1 MANVK
6 TYSKSKNGNLK
17 LSENFC
23 VKEFACKD
31 GSDTLKIDLDLIP
44 LIQRFRN
51 YVETGVYFNSAYRTP
66 SYNKKVGGAT
76 NSYHVKG
83 QALDIPF
90 LNSYKYLTSR
100 EKMCAFFNTLGVKGI
115 ITYPTFIHVDT
126 RTTKYHADN
135 NGNYK
140 TFGKVHIPFKQTL
153 KRGSNNVDV
162 GIVQY
167 KLKMLGYNVGNADM
181 LYGGKTELSVRKFQS
196 KNNLKVN
203 GVVEETTWN
212 KLFNF

>member
-1 MANVK
+1 MANVIN
-6 TYSKSKNGNLK
+6 YSKAKNGNQK
-17 LSENFC
+17 LTENFC

-31 GSDTLKIDLDLIP
+31 GSDLIKIDHDYLP
-44 LIQRFRN
+44 LIQRFRE

-100 EKMCAFFNTLGVKGI
+100 EKMCSFFNTLGVKGI
-115 ITYPTFIHVDT
+115 IIYPTFIHVDT
-126 RTTKYHADN
+126 RTSKYHADN

-140 TFGKVHIPFKQTL
+140 TFGKVHIPFRQKL
-153 KRGSNNVDV
+153 ERGSKNVDV

-167 KLKMLGYNVGNADM
+167 KLKMLNYDVGNADM
-181 LYGGKTELSVRKFQS
+181 DFGNRTETAVKQFQS
-196 KNNLKVN
+196 KNGLKVD
-203 GVVEETTWN
+203 GVVGEITWN
-212 KLFNF
+212 KLFN

>member
-6 TYSKSKNGNLK
+6 TYSKSKDGNIK
-17 LSENFC
+17 LSENFS

-31 GSDTLKIDLDLIP
+31 GSNTIKIDLDLIP

-51 YVETGVYFNSAYRTP
+51 YVEAGVYFNSAYRTP

-100 EKMCAFFNTLGVKGI
+100 KKMCAFFNTLGVKGI
-115 ITYPTFIHVDT
+115 IIYPTFIHVDT
-126 RTTKYHADN
+126 RTSKYHADN

-140 TFGKVHIPFKQTL
+140 TFDKVHIPF
-153 KRGSNNVDV
+153 RGKLTKGSKNVDV
-162 GIVQY
+162 GIMQY

-181 LYGGKTELSVRKFQS
+181 VFGNRTEAAVKQFQAN
-196 KNNLKVN
+196 NNLNVN
-203 GVVEETTWN
+203 GVVSLTTWN
-212 KLFNF
+212 KLFN

>member
-6 TYSKSKNGNLK
+6 TYSKSKDGNLK
-17 LSENFC
+17 LSENFS

-31 GSDTLKIDLDLIP
+31 GSDTIKIDLDLIP

-115 ITYPTFIHVDT
+115 IIYPTFIHVDT

-167 KLKMLGYNVGNADM
+167 KLKMLGYSVGNADM
-181 LYGGKTELSVRKFQS
+181 IYGGKTELSVRKFQS
-196 KNNLKVN
+196 NNNLKVN
-203 GVVEETTWN
+203 GVVGETTWN
-212 KLFNF
+212 KLFN

>member
-6 TYSKSKNGNLK
+6 TYSKSKDGNIK

-31 GSDTLKIDLDLIP
+31 GSDTIKIDLDLIP

-115 ITYPTFIHVDT
+115 IIYPTFIHVDT
-126 RTTKYHADN
+126 RTSKYHADN

-196 KNNLKVN
+196 NNNLKVN

-212 KLFNF
+212 KLFN

>member
-6 TYSKSKNGNLK
+6 TYSKSKNGDFK

-31 GSDTLKIDLDLIP
+31 GSDTIKIDLDLIP

-115 ITYPTFIHVDT
+115 IIYPTFIHVDT

-140 TFGKVHIPFKQTL
+140 TYGKVHIPFKQTL

-167 KLKMLGYNVGNADM
+167 KLKMLGYSVGNADM
-181 LYGGKTELSVRKFQS
+181 IYGGKTELSVRKFQS
-196 KNNLKVN
+196 NNNLKVN

-212 KLFNF
+212 KLFN

>member
-6 TYSKSKNGNLK
+6 TYSKSKNGDFK

-44 LIQRFRN
+44 LVQRFRN

-115 ITYPTFIHVDT
+115 IIYPTFIHVDT

-196 KNNLKVN
+196 NNNLKVN

-212 KLFNF
+212 KLFN

>member
-115 ITYPTFIHVDT
+115 IIYPTFIHVDT

-181 LYGGKTELSVRKFQS
+181 LYGEKTELSVRKFQS
-196 KNNLKVN
+196 NNNLKVN

-212 KLFNF
+212 KLFN

>member
-31 GSDTLKIDLDLIP
+31 GSDTIKIDLDLIP

-115 ITYPTFIHVDT
+115 IIYPTFIHVDT

-153 KRGSNNVDV
+153 KRGSKNVDV
-162 GIVQY
+162 GIMQY
-167 KLKMLGYNVGNADM
+167 KLKMLGYDVGNADM
-181 LYGGKTELSVRKFQS
+181 VYGGKTELSVRKFQS
-196 KNNLKVN
+196 NNNLKVN

-212 KLFNF
+212 KLFN

>member
-6 TYSKSKNGNLK
+6 TYSKSKDGNLK
-17 LSENFC
+17 LSENFS

-31 GSDTLKIDLDLIP
+31 GSDTIKIDLDLIP

-115 ITYPTFIHVDT
+115 IIYPTFIHVDT

-196 KNNLKVN
+196 NNNLKVN

-212 KLFNF
+212 KLFN

>member
-6 TYSKSKNGNLK
+6 TYSKSKDGNLK

-31 GSDTLKIDLDLIP
+31 GSDTIKIDLDLIP

-115 ITYPTFIHVDT
+115 IIYPTFIHVDT

-140 TFGKVHIPFKQTL
+140 TFGKVHIPFKQIL

-167 KLKMLGYNVGNADM
+167 KLKMLGYSVGNADM
-181 LYGGKTELSVRKFQS
+181 IYGGKTELSVRKFQS
-196 KNNLKVN
+196 NNNLKVN

-212 KLFNF
+212 KLFN

>member
-31 GSDTLKIDLDLIP
+31 GSDTIKIDLDLIP

-100 EKMCAFFNTLGVKGI
+100 DKMCAFFNTLGVKGI
-115 ITYPTFIHVDT
+115 IIYPTFIHVDT
-126 RTTKYHADN
+126 RTSKYHADN

-153 KRGSNNVDV
+153 KRGANNVDV

-167 KLKMLGYNVGNADM
+167 KLKMLGYDVGNVDM
-181 LYGGKTELSVRKFQS
+181 VYGGNTELSVRKFQS
-196 KNNLKVN
+196 NNGLSAD
-203 GVVEETTWN
+203 GVVGEKTWN
-212 KLFNF
+212 KLFN

>member
-6 TYSKSKNGNLK
+6 TYSKSKDGNIK
-17 LSENFC
+17 LSENFS

-31 GSDTLKIDLDLIP
+31 GSDTIKIDLDLIP

-100 EKMCAFFNTLGVKGI
+100 DKMCAFFNTLGVKGI
-115 ITYPTFIHVDT
+115 IIYPTFIHVDT
-126 RTTKYHADN
+126 RTSKYHADN

-167 KLKMLGYNVGNADM
+167 KLKMLGYDVGNADM
-181 LYGGKTELSVRKFQS
+181 VYGENTELSVRKFQS
-196 KNNLKVN
+196 NNGLSAD
-203 GVVEETTWN
+203 GVVGEKTWN
-212 KLFNF
+212 KLFN

>member
-6 TYSKSKNGNLK
+6 TYSKSKDGNLK

-31 GSDTLKIDLDLIP
+31 GSDTIKIDLDLIP

-115 ITYPTFIHVDT
+115 IIYPTFIHVDT

-153 KRGSNNVDV
+153 KRGSKNVDV
-162 GIVQY
+162 GIMQY

-196 KNNLKVN
+196 NNNLKVN

-212 KLFNF
+212 KLFN

>member
-6 TYSKSKNGNLK
+6 TYSKSKDGNLK

-31 GSDTLKIDLDLIP
+31 GSDTIKIDLDLIP

-115 ITYPTFIHVDT
+115 IIYPSFIHVDT
-126 RTTKYHADN
+126 RTSKYHADN

-167 KLKMLGYNVGNADM
+167 KLKMLGYDVGNADM
-181 LYGGKTELSVRKFQS
+181 IYGGKTELSVRKFQS
-196 KNNLKVN
+196 NNNLKVN

-212 KLFNF
+212 KLFN

>member
-6 TYSKSKNGNLK
+6 TYSKSKDGNIK

-31 GSDTLKIDLDLIP
+31 GSDTIKIDLDLIP

-115 ITYPTFIHVDT
+115 IIYPTFIHVDT

-167 KLKMLGYNVGNADM
+167 KLKMLGYSVGNADM
-181 LYGGKTELSVRKFQS
+181 IYGGKTELSVRKFQS
-196 KNNLKVN
+196 NNNLKVN

-212 KLFNF
+212 KLFN

>member
-6 TYSKSKNGNLK
+6 TYSKSKDGNKK
-17 LSENFC
+17 LTENFC
-23 VKEFACKD
+23 VKEFTCKD
-31 GSDTLKIDLDLIP
+31 GSDTIKIDHDYLP
-44 LIQRFRN
+44 LIQRFRQ
-51 YVETGVYFNSAYRTP
+51 YVEVGVYFNSAYRTP
-66 SYNKKVGGAT
+66 TYNKKVGGAT

-115 ITYPTFIHVDT
+115 IIYPTFIHVDT

-153 KRGSNNVDV
+153 KKGSNNVDV

-167 KLKMLGYNVGNADM
+167 KLKMLGYDVGNADM
-181 LYGGKTELSVRKFQS
+181 VYGGNTELSVRKFQT
-196 KNNLKVN
+196 NNGLN
-203 GVVEETTWN
+203 ADGVVGQATWN
-212 KLFNF
+212 KLFN

>member
-6 TYSKSKNGNLK
+6 TYSKSKDGNLK
-17 LSENFC
+17 LSENFS

-31 GSDTLKIDLDLIP
+31 GSDTIKIDLDLIP

-115 ITYPTFIHVDT
+115 IIYPTFIHVDT

-153 KRGSNNVDV
+153 KRGSKNVDV
-162 GIVQY
+162 GIMQY
-167 KLKMLGYNVGNADM
+167 KLKMLGYDVGNADM
-181 LYGGKTELSVRKFQS
+181 VYGGKTELSVRKFQS
-196 KNNLKVN
+196 NNNLKVN

-212 KLFNF
+212 KLFN

>member
-6 TYSKSKNGNLK
+6 TYSKSKNGDFK

-31 GSDTLKIDLDLIP
+31 GSDTIKIDLDLIP

-66 SYNKKVGGAT
+66 SYNKNVGGAT

-100 EKMCAFFNTLGVKGI
+100 KKMCAFFNTLGVKGI
-115 ITYPTFIHVDT
+115 IIYPTFIHVDT
-126 RTTKYHADN
+126 RTSKYHADN

-153 KRGSNNVDV
+153 KRGAKNVDV
-162 GIVQY
+162 GIIQY
-167 KLKMLGYNVGNADM
+167 KLKMLGYDVGNADM
-181 LYGGKTELSVRKFQS
+181 VYGGNTELSVRKFQS
-196 KNNLKVN
+196 NNGLSAD
-203 GVVEETTWN
+203 GVVGEKTWN
-212 KLFNF
+212 KLFN

>member
-167 KLKMLGYNVGNADM
+167 KLKMLGYDVGNADM

-196 KNNLKVN
+196 NNNLKVN

-212 KLFNF
+212 KLFN

>member
-6 TYSKSKNGNLK
+6 TYSKSKDGNIK
-17 LSENFC
+17 LSENFS

-31 GSDTLKIDLDLIP
+31 GSDTIKINLDLIP

-100 EKMCAFFNTLGVKGI
+100 DKMCAFFNTLGVKGI
-115 ITYPTFIHVDT
+115 IIYPTFIHVDT

-153 KRGSNNVDV
+153 KRGANNVDV

-196 KNNLKVN
+196 NNNLKVN

-212 KLFNF
+212 KLFN

>member
-6 TYSKSKNGNLK
+6 TYSKSKDGNLK

-31 GSDTLKIDLDLIP
+31 GSDTIKIDLDLIP

-115 ITYPTFIHVDT
+115 IIYPTFIHVDT

-196 KNNLKVN
+196 NNNLKVN

-212 KLFNF
+212 KLFN

>member
-6 TYSKSKNGNLK
+6 TYSKSKDGNIK

-31 GSDTLKIDLDLIP
+31 GSDTIKIDLDLIP

-115 ITYPTFIHVDT
+115 IIYPTFIHVDT
-126 RTTKYHADN
+126 RTSKYHADN

-153 KRGSNNVDV
+153 KRGAKNVDV

-167 KLKMLGYNVGNADM
+167 KLKMLGYDVGNADM
-181 LYGGKTELSVRKFQS
+181 VYGGNTELSVRKFQS
-196 KNNLKVN
+196 NNGLSAD
-203 GVVEETTWN
+203 GVVGEKTWN
-212 KLFNF
+212 KLFN

>member
-6 TYSKSKNGNLK
+6 TYSKSKDGNIK
-17 LSENFC
+17 LSENFS

-31 GSDTLKIDLDLIP
+31 GSDTIKIDLDLIP

-115 ITYPTFIHVDT
+115 IIYPTFIHVDT

-181 LYGGKTELSVRKFQS
+181 LYGGNTELAVRKFQS
-196 KNNLKVN
+196 NNGLSAD
-203 GVVEETTWN
+203 GVVGEKTWN
-212 KLFNF
+212 KLFN

>member
-6 TYSKSKNGNLK
+6 TYSKSKDGNLK

-31 GSDTLKIDLDLIP
+31 GSNTIKIDLDLIP

-115 ITYPTFIHVDT
+115 IIYPTFIHVDT

-162 GIVQY
+162 GIMQY
-167 KLKMLGYNVGNADM
+167 KLKMLGYDVGNADM
-181 LYGGKTELSVRKFQS
+181 IYGGKTELSVRKFQS
-196 KNNLKVN
+196 NNNLKVN

-212 KLFNF
+212 KLFN

>member
-6 TYSKSKNGNLK
+6 TYSKSKDSNLK
-17 LSENFC
+17 LSENFS

-31 GSDTLKIDLDLIP
+31 GSDTIKIDLDLIP

-115 ITYPTFIHVDT
+115 IIYPTFIHVDT

-181 LYGGKTELSVRKFQS
+181 LYGEKTELSVRKFQS
-196 KNNLKVN
+196 NNNLKVN

-212 KLFNF
+212 KLFN

>member
-115 ITYPTFIHVDT
+115 IIYPTFIHVDT
-126 RTTKYHADN
+126 RTSKYHADN

-196 KNNLKVN
+196 NNNLKVN

-212 KLFNF
+212 KLFN

>member
-51 YVETGVYFNSAYRTP
+51 YVEIGVYFNSAYRTP

-115 ITYPTFIHVDT
+115 IIYPTFIHVDT

-153 KRGSNNVDV
+153 KRGSKNVDV

-167 KLKMLGYNVGNADM
+167 KLKMLGYDVGNADM
-181 LYGGKTELSVRKFQS
+181 IYGGKTELSVRKFQS
-196 KNNLKVN
+196 NNNLKVN

-212 KLFNF
+212 KLFN

>member
-6 TYSKSKNGNLK
+6 TYSKSKDGNLK
-17 LSENFC
+17 LSENFS

-31 GSDTLKIDLDLIP
+31 GSDTIKIDLDLIP

-115 ITYPTFIHVDT
+115 IIYPTFIHVDT

-140 TFGKVHIPFKQTL
+140 TFKKVHIPFKQTL
-153 KRGSNNVDV
+153 KRGSKNVDV
-162 GIVQY
+162 GIMQY
-167 KLKMLGYNVGNADM
+167 KLKMLGYDVGNADM
-181 LYGGKTELSVRKFQS
+181 EFGNRTFESVRKFQS
-196 KNNLKVN
+196 NNGLSVD
-203 GVVEETTWN
+203 GVVGEKTWN
-212 KLFNF
+212 KLFN